1 MIRLPTLAPQRE
13 ICRPLSLIE
22 YYHASIGTSRH
33 TIEPP
38 REAVIV
44 AEGDGGLPVER
55 WRHALDQVAQTN
67 PGLRL
72 RLCGRGIGARWRSDG
87 APPRLRLVPDCAWD
101 GRSPLGAD
109 FIRALP
115 LDLAAGPSVELIIA
129 STPAHAL
136 MPLPEGAFRPQRTF
150 VILRTLHAVMDGRGA
165 LHALQELF
173 RALRGEALLGT
184 NAGFSDVDL
193 MRSLGVGKTASQRLA
208 TVALTGAPEGTE
220 QGDVWRRVRLP
231 GSGHRNVLPRVAV
244 AVANFAHRHSRAP
257 AVIAVPVD
265 LRRHLP
271 GLHSTLNF
279 TSMVRVALCPG
290 EGTDDFRRKLAQL
303 LDHRMETYFAPAA
316 NGFKLLPMPWI
327 DYLLSRRADNF
338 TTKRPLETALLSNVG
353 TIDRAALSCPG
364 FRLDGMFNMPIGGT
378 NCGLFG
384 VDGQVDIMFGTAR
397 VLASNGRMDAF
408 LAFLEG
414 QFQDPP
420 PPLPR
425 SRPLP

>member
-1 MIRLPTLAPQRE
+1 MRPLPALAPQTE

-44 AEGDGGLPVER
+44 AEGCGGLAAVR
-55 WRHALDQVAQTN
+55 WQRALDQVAQVN

-72 RLCGRGIGARWRSDG
+72 RLCGRGLGARWRSDG
-87 APPRLRLVPDCAWD
+87 APPRLRLVPACTWD
-101 GRSPLGAD
+101 GRSPQGAD

-115 LDLAAGPSVELIIA
+115 LDLTTGPNVELIVA
-129 STPAHAL
+129 QAPA
-136 MPLPEGAFRPQRTF
+136 RTF

-184 NAGFSDVDL
+184 NASFSDVDL
-193 MRSLGVGKTASQRLA
+193 MRSLGVEKTASRRIA
-208 TVALTGAPEGTE
+208 TVALTGAPAGTD
-220 QGDVWRRVRLP
+220 QGDTWRRVRLP
-231 GSGHRNVLPRVAV
+231 GGGHRNVLSRVAA
-244 AVANFAHRHSRAP
+244 AVANFAHQHSRAP

-271 GLHSTLNF
+271 GLHSSLNF
-279 TSMVRVALCPG
+279 TSMVRVPLCPG
-290 EGTDDFRRKLAQL
+290 EGADDFRRKLAHL
-303 LDHRMETYFAPAA
+303 LDRRMEAYFAPAA
-316 NGFKLLPMPWI
+316 NCFKLLPLTWM
-327 DYLLSRRADNF
+327 DYLLSRRATNH
-338 TTKRPLETALLSNVG
+338 TTKPPLETALLSNVG
-353 TIDRAALSCPG
+353 DIDRAALSCPG

-378 NCGLFG
+378 NCGLFRIG
-384 VDGQVDIMFGTAR
+384 DQVDIMFGTSR

-408 LAFLEG
+408 LTYLER

-420 PPLPR
+420 TPAP
-425 SRPLP
+425 